1 MPAMSFELVTKI
13 GLLLLFA
20 TIIPVVFSAGTV
32 IVCLWTGVGFKQVA
46 IFYGKPVFTIKTR
59 FAPITVGYIPMGG
72 FVQLDMDAFPTKP
85 LLTRC
90 LVTLAGP
97 VALFLSSIACLGL
110 LHAGHSF
117 VTTFPQ
123 FMEFLLSPTSRGKQ
137 FVTLFFDKLQSSPVA
152 AYGVFAAKAT
162 ACHFFPFAVMPG
174 GRLLIEFTKKRD
186 ESVLAKTLNYVSSF
200 AAIIL
205 VVCIVIAAIGFFR
218 KH

>member
-1 MPAMSFELVTKI
+1 MSFELVTRI

-32 IVCLWTGVGFKQVA
+32 IACLLAGVRFKQVA

-59 FAPITVGYIPMGG
+59 FAPITIGYIPMGG
-72 FVQLDMDAFPTKP
+72 FVQLDMDAFPSKP

-90 LVTLAGP
+90 LVTLSGP
-97 VALFLSSIACLGL
+97 AALFLSSVVCLGV
-110 LHAGHSF
+110 LHAGQSF
-117 VTTFPQ
+117 ATLFPQ
-123 FMEFLLSPTSRGKQ
+123 FVEFLVSPTFKSKE
-137 FVTLFFDKLQSSPVA
+137 FVTIFFDKLQSSPIT
-152 AYGVFAAKAT
+152 AYGIFAAKAT

-186 ESVLAKTLNYVSSF
+186 ESVLAKVLNYFSSF
-200 AAIIL
+200 AALIL

-218 KH
+218 QH

>member
-1 MPAMSFELVTKI
+1 MLAMSFELVTKI
-13 GLLLLFA
+13 GLLLLFV

-32 IVCLWTGVGFKQVA
+32 IACLWTGVRFKQVA

-72 FVQLDMDAFPTKP
+72 FVQLDMDAFPAKP

-97 VALFLSSIACLGL
+97 FALFLSSIPCLGL

-117 VTTFPQ
+117 VATFPQ
-123 FMEFLLSPTSRGKQ
+123 FMEFLLSPTSRGNQ
-137 FVTLFFDKLQSSPVA
+137 FITIFFDKLLSSPVT
-152 AYGVFAAKAT
+152 AYGIFAAKAT
-162 ACHFFPFAVMPG
+162 ALHFFPFAVMPG

-186 ESVLAKTLNYVSSF
+186 ESLLAKILNYVSSF
-200 AAIIL
+200 TAIIL